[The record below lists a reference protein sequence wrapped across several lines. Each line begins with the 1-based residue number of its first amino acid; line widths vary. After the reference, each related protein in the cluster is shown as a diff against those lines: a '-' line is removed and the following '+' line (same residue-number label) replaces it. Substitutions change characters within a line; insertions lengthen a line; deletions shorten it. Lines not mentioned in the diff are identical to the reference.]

1 MNTVVWVM
9 MTFTSHSWV
18 VPSLEFNSQEQCE
31 AAIVAIQQQI
41 KDRSWRRQGHLQG
54 FCVKVEK

>member
-9 MTFTSHSWV
+9 MAFTSHSWAS
-18 VPSLEFNSQEQCE
+18 PSLEFNSQEHCE
-31 AAIVAIQQQI
+31 AAIVAIQQQVQ
-41 KDRSWRRQGHLQG
+41 DRSWWRQGHFKG